1 MNTIDTAPVVRLV
14 ICPSCKGSMQ
24 YVGNVPCGE
33 NLPSMQT
40 FQCRCGVTVAI
51 EQALEEQPYVIE
63 PGTAA
68 LRTH

>member
-1 MNTIDTAPVVRLV
+1 MR
-14 ICPSCKGSMQ
+14 
-24 YVGNVPCGE
+24 YVGNVPYGE